1 MSGVINLNLKRNFDG
16 AVSQLGWTTSDGGK
30 NHFLASQMW
39 GRTWDGGQVT
49 LSYEWYDDA
58 PLSGKVHSKYTLDF
72 SPWGLDDRRPIAS
85 SAPGTI
91 SVGSAAQPAFGN
103 PGTSAASNTR
113 PRTACRPPTM
123 LWAHTPCPPTILIIR
138 PTHRPICESIIVSR
152 WNIPPTPPFMN
163 WRRVISSACISA
175 CRLAGTPTSFTP
187 SPPTPT
193 SSTSP
198 AR

>member
-39 GRTWDGGQVT
+39 ARTWDGGQVT

-72 SPWGLDDRRPIAS
+72 SPWGLDDRIPIAS
-85 SAPGTI
+85 SAPGTV

-103 PGTSAASNTR
+103 PGTSASLGLGCTNCYAVPHGTGGNFN
-113 PRTACRPPTM
+113 PINGG
-123 LWAHTPCPPTILIIR
+123 PCPLTAFSGSTVEWSTLRGNTNYFGVKGSPKVFK
-138 PTHRPICESIIVSR
+138 PMSIH
-152 WNIPPTPPFMN
+152 
-163 WRRVISSACISA
+163 
-175 CRLAGTPTSFTP
+175 
-187 SPPTPT
+187 
-193 SSTSP
+193 
-198 AR
+198 